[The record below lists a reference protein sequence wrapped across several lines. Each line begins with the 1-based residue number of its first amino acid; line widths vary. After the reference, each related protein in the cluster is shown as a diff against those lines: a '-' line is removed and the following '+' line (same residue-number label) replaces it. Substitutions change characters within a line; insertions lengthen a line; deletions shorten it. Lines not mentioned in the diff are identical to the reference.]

1 MKDDK
6 PQAKGEPKTGSA
18 KDTLTSHPV
27 GTAAGAAGGAAA
39 GAVAG
44 MAAGP
49 VGSLVGAVA
58 GAVGGAALGGGGGQ
72 ATNPTPTE
80 GDDDYWRQHYAS
92 RPYARPDAPYE
103 DYAPAYRYGAQAHGQ
118 HRGRRW
124 EEVEPELRSGWGGA
138 RGDSSLEWDDARDA
152 SRDAWDRLNDDIE
165 RMIPGDSDG
174 DGR

>member
-6 PQAKGEPKTGSA
+6 PQAKGEPKNGSP
-18 KDTLTSHPV
+18 KDTLASHPV
-27 GTAAGAAGGAAA
+27 GTAAGAVGGMAA

-58 GAVGGAALGGGGGQ
+58 GAVGGAVMGGGAGH
-72 ATNPTPTE
+72 AANPTPTS
-80 GDDDYWRQHYAS
+80 DDDYWREHYAS
-92 RPYARPDAPYE
+92 RPYVRPGSRYE
-103 DYAPAYRYGAQAHGQ
+103 DYAPAYRYGAAAHGQ

-124 EEVEPELRSGWGGA
+124 EDVEPELRTNWARA
-138 RGDSSLEWDDARDA
+138 RGDSSLEWDHARDA
-152 SRDAWDRLNDDIE
+152 SRDAWDRLNDTIE
-165 RMIPGDSDG
+165 RMMPGDSDG